1 MNVVS
6 RSKSWSFSNIGQ
18 GMLHALF
25 LLVLMIMVSPI
36 FAKSH
41 QYGDSGDSFLWEVG
55 YQGQRVGLLFGT
67 VHMGTSASAVP
78 VPVKQALDQ
87 DATLVTEIQVLFPS
101 ARAEQ
106 EAYGL
111 GIAAAFPPV
120 PETIEMR
127 FSETYQERVR
137 NALRRQ
143 KVIILNQQDQL
154 SNEFIL
160 MLMMLDIGK
169 EFQAD
174 YGMEKLLKAY
184 IADRDIHNMA
194 LEGISESLQYYV
206 DASKPLAKQMIEA
219 WLDNTDMLQNLNQ
232 QLIQSYEANDIER
245 FTTLM
250 TEMEAIS
257 FPFSEYES
265 EIAHYYDQLL
275 FQRNDRWLET
285 LTPILQENAG
295 QTEYV
300 IAVGAFHLLGEKGM
314 VELLRQAG
322 FDVTPVSY

>member
-1 MNVVS
+1 MCCRKKLKYFN
-6 RSKSWSFSNIGQ
+6 NIGQ
-18 GMLHALF
+18 GILLSFF
-25 LLVLMIMVSPI
+25 LLIMIMALSPVV
-36 FAKSH
+36 AKSS

-55 YQGQRVGLLFGT
+55 YQDQRVGLLLGT
-67 VHMGTSASAVP
+67 VHMGTSASEVP
-78 VPVKQALDQ
+78 VPVKQALDRGVN
-87 DATLVTEIQVLFPS
+87 LVTEIQVLFPS
-101 ARAEQ
+101 AMAEQ
-106 EAYGL
+106 QAYGL

-120 PETIEMR
+120 SETIEMR

-137 NALRRQ
+137 DALRQQ
-143 KVIILNQQDQL
+143 KNFLLNQQDQL

-160 MLMMLDIGK
+160 MLMMLNIGS

-184 IADRDIHNMA
+184 IADRAINNLP
-194 LEGISESLQYYV
+194 LEEISESLQYYV
-206 DASKPLAKQMIEA
+206 DASKPLAKQMIEV
-219 WLDNTDMLQNLNQ
+219 WLDNTEMLQSLNQ

-245 FTTLM
+245 FTALM

-257 FPFSEYES
+257 FPFAEHQA

-275 FQRNDRWLET
+275 FQRNDRWLEK
-285 LTPILQENAG
+285 LTPMLQESAG
-295 QTEYV
+295 QEEYV

-322 FDVTPVSY
+322 FDLTPVSY